1 MYQLHAQIR
10 CITRIINQSLR
21 LHMMMMMMMMMMMVM
36 MMIMMM
42 MIMMMTNCLMT
53 DWGSKICTHI
63 WKQFVSQ
70 NCGATAQI
78 NSAMAAPLLVSGR
91 S

>member
-1 MYQLHAQIR
+1 LHAQIR

-21 LHMMMMMMMMMMMVM
+21 LHMMMMMT
-36 MMIMMM
+36 
-42 MIMMMTNCLMT
+42 TNCLMT